1 MKRNSLK
8 LSVAAVLAMSGMAV
22 AQATKPAQPEA
33 KPSVQ
38 PATQPNLDDLLGVD
52 KEKPKDGR
60 EGAKPAKPVADPM
73 RTALERKL
81 EMEHAQEQFKQAIV
95 LMDETA
101 VRIKDGRDTG
111 LQTQRLQEDI
121 IRKLDMIISTAEKQQ
136 QQQKKQSKSKQKQQ
150 QQNQDPQQANQQ
162 QKDSTDPHGKEAA
175 PDTIDPPGR
184 EAANPLPGTAA
195 RGAAWGSLP
204 ERVRQALLQ
213 GDADRY
219 STLYHKWTEAYYKK
233 LAEEANK

>member
-1 MKRNSLK
+1 MKNRFII
-8 LSVAAVLAMSGMAV
+8 LSGATVLGIVGSVLG
-22 AQATKPAQPEA
+22 QETKPADPPPAAQPPDK
-33 KPSVQ
+33 KPA
-38 PATQPNLDDLLGVD
+38 PTLDDLLGVE
-52 KEKPKDGR
+52 KEGPKDS
-60 EGAKPAKPVADPM
+60 KPAKPVADPT

-81 EMEHAQEQFKQAIV
+81 AMEQAQEQFKQAVV

-101 VRIKDGRDTG
+101 TRIKDGRDTG

-121 IRKLDMIISTAEKQQ
+121 IRKLNMVISEAEKQQ
-136 QQQKKQSKSKQKQQ
+136 QQQKKQSKSKKQQ
-150 QQNQDPQQANQQ
+150 QQQQEKDQANQQ
-162 QKDSTDPHGKEAA
+162 KNSSQPHGKEAA
-175 PDTIDPPGR
+175 PDTIDPPMR

>member
-1 MKRNSLK
+1 MKNSLS
-8 LSVAAVLAMSGMAV
+8 LSAAAMLATSSMVV
-22 AQATKPAQPEA
+22 AQEPKPAQPQT
-33 KPSVQ
+33 KPP

-52 KEKPKDGR
+52 REKPKDGK
-60 EGAKPAKPVADPM
+60 EGAKPAKPVADPT

-101 VRIKDGRDTG
+101 VRITDGRDTG

-150 QQNQDPQQANQQ
+150 QQNQDQQQANQQ
-162 QKDSTDPHGKEAA
+162 KESTDPHGKEAA
-175 PDTIDPPGR
+175 PDTIDPPSR
-184 EAANPLPGTAA
+184 EAANLLPGTAA

>member
-1 MKRNSLK
+1 MKKISLM
-8 LSVAAVLAMSGMAV
+8 LSAATVLAACATAF
-22 AQATKPAQPEA
+22 AQEPKPAQPEP
-33 KPSVQ
+33 KQ
-38 PATQPNLDDLLGVD
+38 LEKPATQPNLDDLLGVEKD
-52 KEKPKDGR
+52 KPKDGK
-60 EGAKPAKPVADPM
+60 EGAKPAKPVADPT

-81 EMEHAQEQFKQAIV
+81 EMEHAQEQFKQAVV

-150 QQNQDPQQANQQ
+150 QNQDPQQANQQ
-162 QKDSTDPHGKEAA
+162 QKESTDPHGKDAA
-175 PDTIDPPGR
+175 PDTIDPPAR
-184 EAANPLPGTAA
+184 QDANLLPGTAA